1 MVLGPGGPGPLGR
14 RYWQLWSSSGLSN
27 VADGVLQVALPLVA
41 ITYTTDPA
49 LIAGVA
55 LAGRLPWLLFA
66 LQAGAISDRH
76 DRRKVM
82 LWANLGRATLLAV
95 LALLVALGGGGV
107 VALYVVAFAIGIC
120 ETLYDTAAQSIMPQ
134 VVEKQQLSKAN
145 GRLYAVELTGQ
156 SFVGP
161 PLGGLLMAVG
171 AALALSG
178 SSIAWFFAAGV
189 LFFIRGSYR
198 PAEVST
204 KTIRADIAEGLRFL
218 WGQPVIRA
226 MALLTG
232 VCNLA
237 SSAVFAV
244 FVLYAVGPT
253 SPMQLS
259 EPAYGLLLTASAVGA
274 LVGSLVADRVERRI
288 GRQLSLALMLVVGS
302 LELAVPA
309 MTTNVWAIAASMVL
323 AGGVIVL
330 GNVVMVSLRQRVTP
344 TRLLGRVNSA
354 YRLIAWG
361 TMPLGAL
368 IGGLVAGALGLVP
381 LFWLGAAVSLVPL
394 VLLLRVLTNKNMEE
408 AERDGEAD

>member
-1 MVLGPGGPGPLGR
+1 MVLGPNGSGPLGR

-27 VADGVLQVALPLVA
+27 VADGVLHVALPLVA
-41 ITYTTDPA
+41 ITYTTSPG

-66 LQAGAISDRH
+66 LQAGALSDRH

-82 LWANLGRATLLAV
+82 LGANIGRATLLAV
-95 LALLVALGGGGV
+95 LAVLVAFGGGGI

-120 ETLYDTAAQSIMPQ
+120 ETLYDTSAQSIMPQ
-134 VVEKQQLSKAN
+134 VVEKEQLSKAN

-171 AALALSG
+171 AALALGG

-189 LFFIRGSYR
+189 LFFVRGSYR

-204 KTIRADIAEGLRFL
+204 KSIRADIAEGLRFL
-218 WGQPVIRA
+218 WRQPVIRA

-232 VCNLA
+232 ICNLA

-244 FVLYAVGPT
+244 FVLYAVGPS

-259 EPAYGLLLTASAVGA
+259 EPAYGLLLTAAAVGA
-274 LVGSLVADRVERRI
+274 LIGSLVADRIESRI
-288 GRQLSLALMLVVGS
+288 GRQLSLALMLVVGA

-309 MTTNVWAIAASMVL
+309 MTSNVWAIATSMAL
-323 AGGVIVL
+323 AGGVVVL

-368 IGGLVAGALGLVP
+368 LGGLVADAFGLVT
-381 LFWLGAAVSLVPL
+381 LFWVGTVVSLIPL
-394 VLLLRVLTNKNMEE
+394 LLLRVLTNKNMDQ
-408 AERDGEAD
+408 AERDGDNG